1 MVVVPWRDVTQRVAL
16 WIARGLGLGWATTI
30 VVGFALPGGHPPLV
44 FGFLY
49 AVMVASLVLAPIGIA
64 AAGLEARR
72 ARRLATGVP
81 RRTLAILRVNVLF
94 LLAAVAVTGWF
105 FFAATYRPS

>member
-1 MVVVPWRDVTQRVAL
+1 MIHPSFSCHTQSAPSEMIVVP
-16 WIARGLGLGWATTI
+16 
-30 VVGFALPGGHPPLV
+30 F
-44 FGFLY
+44 
-49 AVMVASLVLAPIGIA
+49 GIA

-72 ARRLATGVP
+72 ARREPIGVP
-81 RRTLAILRVNVLF
+81 RQTLAILRVNVLF